1 MKKIILVGYM
11 GSGKTTVGNAL
22 SQKLNIEFV
31 DLDRFIEEQEDLKIA
46 DIFSQKGEIYFRKRE
61 NIHFNELLNLDKNLI
76 ISLGGGT
83 PCYANNHLHL
93 QDEEVLSFYLKASIK
108 TLLTRL
114 SLDTSRP
121 LLNGVNDLKSYIGQ
135 HLFERSYYYN
145 YSKYIIEINNKSID
159 YICSEISTII
169 YKNI

>member
-1 MKKIILVGYM
+1 M